1 MLNTIWMWLSD
12 PANWQGEDGVP
23 QRTLE
28 HIEYAGMTVVI
39 ASLIAIPLGLY
50 IGHTGRGKLLIVN
63 VAGAIRAIPTLG
75 LLLVVTLLLAPRL
88 KGDNAYLVPS
98 ILVLVV
104 LAIPPILSGAY
115 AGVDEV
121 DPAAR
126 DAARGMGMTGWEVLR
141 KVEVPCSLPLIF
153 SGLRS
158 ATLQVIATATI
169 AATVSLGGLGR
180 LLIDGL
186 SVQNYGKVASGA
198 ILVAALAL
206 VADLAFAVVQ
216 RYAVSPG
223 LTGRFRNTPTVG
235 DDSRSVL
242 TDPAVHEAA

>member
-1 MLNTIWMWLSD
+1 MFATIWTWLSD

-28 HIEYAGMTVVI
+28 HLQYFAITLVI
-39 ASLIAIPLGLY
+39 AAVIAIPLGLY
-50 IGHTGRGKLLIVN
+50 IGHTGRGKLFIVN

-75 LLLVVTLLLAPRL
+75 LLFVVTLLLAPRL
-88 KGDNAYLVPS
+88 KGDNAFLVPS

-104 LAIPPILSGAY
+104 LAIPPVLSGAY

-126 DAARGMGMTGWEVLR
+126 DAAKGMGMTGWQVLR
-141 KVEVPCSLPLIF
+141 QVEVPCAMPLIF

-158 ATLQVIATATI
+158 AALQVIATATI

-186 SVQNYGKVASGA
+186 SVQDYGKVASGA
-198 ILVAALAL
+198 LLVAALAL
-206 VADLAFAVVQ
+206 LVDLSFALVQ

-223 LTGRFRNTPTVG
+223 LSGRFARVRHVA
-235 DDSRSVL
+235 DDSRTVVV
-242 TDPAVHEAA
+242 DPAVDEAA